1 MEILAARP
9 QPLRVAPSPRGGA
22 RSPAAATSAP
32 ASIAAAETTTP
43 ADAAAPGNASVPA
56 SALDGGSRPVHK
68 AAPHRPS
75 TRPAHAGGTHSGSHA
90 TSHDSTPNASDLAL
104 LAQQAAFDDM
114 VKQRAELEREANAL
128 RDLAMAQLKRDDQN
142 MGLWIK
148 LI

>member
-1 MEILAARP
+1 M
-9 QPLRVAPSPRGGA
+9 
-22 RSPAAATSAP
+22 
-32 ASIAAAETTTP
+32 
-43 ADAAAPGNASVPA
+43 PA

-68 AAPHRPS
+68 AASHRPS
-75 TRPAHAGGTHSGSHA
+75 TRPAHAAGTHSSSHA
-90 TSHDSTPNASDLAL
+90 TSHSDDSPPNANDLAL